1 MTMLA
6 VLSVGGLLL
15 WASRRFHRDNEL
27 GFVSAQ
33 WLAEYRQNN
42 ES

>member
-1 MTMLA
+1 MTLIIL
-6 VLSVGGLLL
+6 LSVGGIIL
-15 WASRRFHRDNEL
+15 WASRRVPHGNEM